1 MGKYDGSKFKFT
13 ETFNNPDGKTS
24 GSSFIGVHL
33 GLVSILGILAGIVG
47 WYLEKDGVIDFL
59 NTMIQVG
66 FLASFL
72 LGARKVANVFEKKY
86 DNKVEDNAE

>member
-1 MGKYDGSKFKFT
+1 MKQYDGTKFKFT

-33 GLVSILGILAGIVG
+33 GLVAIFGTIAGIIG
-47 WYLEKDGVIDFL
+47 WYFQKAD
-59 NTMIQVG
+59 TMIFIDRMLQVG
-66 FLASFL
+66 LLSSVL

-86 DNKVEDNAE
+86 DNKDEM